1 MQKPMPLPLPADYQ
15 RCLAHGLYE
24 GDTCF
29 QADNCA
35 RHVTL
40 RHDRPHITPMHR
52 ACLSENMVMY
62 LPMEGFPDRD
72 AEDECYG
79 QAEKSAKTET
89 AVPAIVFYPA
99 GSLGEEVPVETCTYP
114 RCTCPFDAPADPNWC
129 ARGLPHQPKL
139 NGEEAGQ

>member
-62 LPMEGFPDRD
+62 LPLEGFPDRD

-89 AVPAIVFYPA
+89 AVPALVFFPA
-99 GSLGEEVPVETCTYP
+99 GSLGEEV
-114 RCTCPFDAPADPNWC
+114 DP
-129 ARGLPHQPKL
+129 
-139 NGEEAGQ
+139 